1 MIVSE
6 LIEALR
12 QQPQD
17 LRVVVNGYEGG
28 YGDISS
34 NNISVVPLSL
44 NFHQE
49 WYYGKHEIPSQYNDR
64 PKEDCKAVLICR

>member
-6 LIEALR
+6 LIKALR

-17 LRVVVNGYEGG
+17 LRVVVDGYEGG

-34 NNISVVPLSL
+34 NSISVVPLAL
-44 NFHQE
+44 NQHPQH
-49 WYYGKHEIPSQYNDR
+49 YYGEHEVCDPYNKL
-64 PKEDCKAVLICR
+64 KEDCKAVLICR